1 MQSAFVTCESTRCE
15 KHSQAEHN
23 SICQIVQRQIFQFHM
38 LLCFLPGFL
47 PGTLGAAGVVRL
59 AGLPFFC
66 EVLQYPCQG
75 DAKNACL
82 TLVLFDR
89 TRSTRAAK
97 PCVRQSRHPA
107 NSSKW
112 IESISSTPS
121 WFATG
126 YESRFE

>member
-1 MQSAFVTCESTRCE
+1 MRAAQPARAQQSLPDCSAPDFSVSY
-15 KHSQAEHN
+15 AP
-23 SICQIVQRQIFQFHM
+23 
-38 LLCFLPGFL
+38 LLSARF
-47 PGTLGAAGVVRL
+47 L
-59 AGLPFFC
+59 AGNVRGGWWWFDLRACLFFTKSYNTR
-66 EVLQYPCQG
+66 VRVTQ
-75 DAKNACL
+75 KNACL

-112 IESISSTPS
+112 IERISSTPC